1 MKVLLSIKP
10 EFAERILNGE
20 KKFEFRKTLFKN
32 EKVTTVVIYATMP
45 TGKVVGEFEVGPIL
59 KDCPST
65 LWRRTKE
72 FSGISKEFFE
82 AYFQGHSSGYA
93 ISVRNAVR
101 YDDPLELDALIPGGV
116 PPQSF
121 RYLDS
126 SLPQ

>member
-10 EFAERILNGE
+10 EFAERIFSGE
-20 KKFEFRKTLFKN
+20 KKFEFRKAVFKD
-32 EKVTTVVIYATMP
+32 ETVKTIVIYATMP

-59 KDCPST
+59 KDRPSK
-65 LWRRTKE
+65 LWRKTKE
-72 FSGISKEFFE
+72 FSGISKDFFE
-82 AYFQGHSSGYA
+82 AYFQGRSSGYA

-101 YDDPLELDALIPGGV
+101 YENPFELNELIPGGV

-126 SLPQ
+126 VMHE